1 MIYHFFKLFM
11 NFKNCLLQN
20 LWTIILQ
27 YLYMWEAAMSSS
39 LVQPLSY
46 GRMSPTH
53 TYQIEAYLNSLHH
66 FLKSIAISSSLVQPL
81 TSCGRIS
88 SSHTYWIEA
97 YLNSLSH
104 FLKSINRTFH
114 SLCLQNV
121 PWFLI
126 FFI

>member
-1 MIYHFFKLFM
+1 
-11 NFKNCLLQN
+11 
-20 LWTIILQ
+20 
-27 YLYMWEAAMSSS
+27 MSSS

-121 PWFLI
+121 P
-126 FFI
+126 